1 MAEAELETTLLL
13 WIKSIVAKGTQNG
26 EYSIAVSTL
35 VRPEPLAA
43 AIVPALPGAHGQ
55 SPARVCYLS
64 DSFRARMLQHQILRH
79 VDGQCGKFLKHQE
92 TFLVKSVLM
101 ILALPLSQLLFSQ
114 LGKREPTVG
123 FGAP

>member
-13 WIKSIVAKGTQNG
+13 GIRSIVAKGTQNG

-43 AIVPALPGAHGQ
+43 AIVPVLPGADGP

-64 DSFRARMLQHQILRH
+64 DSLQARIH
-79 VDGQCGKFLKHQE
+79 VVASNTATRRWLMWKVPE
-92 TFLVKSVLM
+92 T
-101 ILALPLSQLLFSQ
+101 
-114 LGKREPTVG
+114 
-123 FGAP
+123 